1 LVYHPDTRLT
11 TVTGEVDTI
20 DGDLAEF
27 ARSMV
32 ETMHAE
38 RGIGLAGPQV
48 GRMNRL
54 FVVHVPE
61 DEPRVF
67 INPRIVAAS
76 PDEGAYE
83 EGCLSIPGVYADIRR
98 PLEITVEAY
107 NEQGDQFRLDAD
119 GLLAR
124 VIQHEYDHLDGV
136 LFIDRLTKRK
146 RERLLKSYRAP
157 HPSGVDDSSAATAA
171 DDSLRDDPQAAAHTD
186 RGGSERDRSPQE
198 LP

>member
-1 LVYHPDTRLT
+1 MIPLVYHPDTRLT
-11 TVTGEVDTI
+11 TEVGEVTTI
-20 DGDLAEF
+20 DGDLAAF

-32 ETMHAE
+32 ETMHGE

-48 GRMNRL
+48 GRMDRL
-54 FVVHVPE
+54 FVVHVPD

-107 NEQGDQFRLDAD
+107 NEEGDSFRLDAD

-136 LFIDRLTKRK
+136 LFIDRLPQRK
-146 RERLLKSYRAP
+146 RERLLKNYRAP
-157 HPSGVDDSSAATAA
+157 PEASRGEGNEEERAAPADTSSDTDAVSGAGSS
-171 DDSLRDDPQAAAHTD
+171 SSQ
-186 RGGSERDRSPQE
+186 GRS
-198 LP
+198 

>member
-1 LVYHPDTRLT
+1 MPLVYHPDTRLT
-11 TVTGEVDTI
+11 TVAGEVDNI
-20 DGDLAEF
+20 DEELAAF

-32 ETMHAE
+32 ETMHGE

-48 GRMNRL
+48 GRLDRL
-54 FVVHVPE
+54 FVVQVP
-61 DEPRVF
+61 DDDPRVF

-107 NEQGDQFRLDAD
+107 NEEGNPFRLDAD

-124 VIQHEYDHLDGV
+124 VIQHEYDHLEGV
-136 LFIDRLTKRK
+136 LFIDRLSQRK
-146 RERLLKSYRAP
+146 RERLLKNYRDP
-157 HPSGVDDSSAATAA
+157 SAATQEG
-171 DDSLRDDPQAAAHTD
+171 DSRESAGP
-186 RGGSERDRSPQE
+186 GGDSDAQE
-198 LP
+198 SS

>member
-1 LVYHPDTRLT
+1 MPLVYHPDTRLT
-11 TVTGEVDTI
+11 TVAGEVTDI
-20 DGDLAEF
+20 DQDLAAF

-32 ETMHAE
+32 ETMHGE
-38 RGIGLAGPQV
+38 KGIGLAGPQV
-48 GRMNRL
+48 GRLDRL

-76 PDEGAYE
+76 PDEGSYE

-107 NEQGDQFRLDAD
+107 NESGDPFRLDAD

-124 VIQHEYDHLDGV
+124 VIQHEYDHLEGV
-136 LFIDRLTKRK
+136 LFIDRLTQRK
-146 RERLLKSYRAP
+146 RERLLKNYRAP
-157 HPSGVDDSSAATAA
+157 ERATAGERSESDA
-171 DDSLRDDPQAAAHTD
+171 SQDPANSRPRD
-186 RGGSERDRSPQE
+186 GSAVHRERS
-198 LP
+198 